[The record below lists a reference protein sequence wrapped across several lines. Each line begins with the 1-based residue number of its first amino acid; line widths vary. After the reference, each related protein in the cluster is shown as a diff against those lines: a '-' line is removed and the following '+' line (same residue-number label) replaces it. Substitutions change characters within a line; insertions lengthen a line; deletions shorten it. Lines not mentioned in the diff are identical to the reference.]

1 MGSSINKKKYTYDF
15 SYSTAMY
22 TLVCIYRYVYKLSK
36 GEVVKLVAKP
46 VALIPWFSYV
56 APNLIKLILGP
67 RVWLLCDE
75 LHGTGTLVYN
85 SVYFFLNIY

>member
-1 MGSSINKKKYTYDF
+1 
-15 SYSTAMY
+15 MY
-22 TLVCIYRYVYKLSK
+22 KYVYKLSK
-36 GEVVKLVAKP
+36 GEVVKLAAKP

-75 LHGTGTLVYN
+75 LHGAGTLGHN
-85 SVYFFLNIY
+85 SVFLNINRIPT